1 LRANVVTPGPEPR
14 LHGYDVER
22 DLARHYHFSDVSL
35 LALSGE
41 LPSDEKL
48 AAFDTAMSFLAPLSV
63 AEAPTHAATLARL
76 CGATSSGVLGVG
88 VVALAERSHDIV
100 SGSASLLSWL
110 ASPEQPLDP
119 AYLSA
124 SEEDRGAVD
133 RLREA
138 LAGRGVRVS
147 ALDKPLSRQSA
158 LLAVLWYAGLT
169 RPAQMEAALVLA
181 SLASVVAEA
190 HTHEVASFRTYPMQL
205 PPFEYEDP

>member
-63 AEAPTHAATLARL
+63 AEAPTHAAIIARL
-76 CGATSSGVLGVG
+76 CGATSPGVLGVG
-88 VVALAERSHDIV
+88 VVALAERAHDIV
-100 SGSASLLSWL
+100 SGSASLLRWL

-119 AYLSA
+119 ACLCES
-124 SEEDRGAVD
+124 DRGAVD
-133 RLREA
+133 RLRDT
-138 LAGRGVRVS
+138 LAGRGVRVG
-147 ALDKPLSRQSA
+147 ALDQPLSRQSA